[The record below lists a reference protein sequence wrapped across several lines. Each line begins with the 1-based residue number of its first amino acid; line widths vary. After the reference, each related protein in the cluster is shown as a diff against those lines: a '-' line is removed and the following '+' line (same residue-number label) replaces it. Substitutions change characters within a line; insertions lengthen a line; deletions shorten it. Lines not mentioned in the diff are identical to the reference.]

1 VASVAITSSRRSSP
15 TAKKFASPAA
25 FKRCCARKSAMVE
38 VEKAEHDDTKSGNS
52 LAIES

>member
-1 VASVAITSSRRSSP
+1 VGVVDEVTVRNNRVSERLDARLDTY
-15 TAKKFASPAA
+15 
-25 FKRCCARKSAMVE
+25 KRCCAGKSAMGE